1 MKFWHILLLMTAI
14 FIFSSCEKERT
25 FQLVEQEF
33 SVSKDTI
40 IISAPEFRTGFF
52 AKVNS
57 GFLNYTIK
65 GLPIWL
71 YSNNSQG
78 QLTSAGTFIELSI
91 NTSEV
96 ITSPRSAVLTLETPI
111 GIENIVVVYIPERVS
126 KAFVEEK
133 ITILN
138 NGNSKIL
145 DIFNPETVGISWM
158 ATIDNNYIS
167 LSKTIGQM
175 DIGGADIIT
184 ITVNKDMLP
193 ASSNNV
199 SKITFIA
206 SGKTYQ
212 TEVNIISQEF
222 GVLDRNVV
230 DAVFAKHTN
239 EIVFISNAPKS
250 ITKLNPITNQ
260 STSIEFNLVPLCLA
274 ISEDNKT
281 AVVGCNAK
289 IIVVDLENMET
300 KKVLLLDSKVTS
312 ISIAPN
318 NFAYTLTDG
327 NGFNYLTEINLTTG
341 SFRKNQQ
348 FIYSGS
354 IGKLHPNG
362 RWLYLADNFV
372 SPSDVRKF
380 SLAESGIST
389 YLYDSP
395 YHGDYI
401 IGGNLWFNSTGDRI
415 LTGSVFLTTSENKD
429 EDLKY
434 AGSLDLPKI
443 EFYTSRIW
451 SASYSNSNNKWYL
464 SLAGNYSDIKFL
476 DKIYVYDSESFELD
490 KTIDI
495 NSFLDEN
502 GNVTAT
508 EPRFIFND
516 DSNIYALVKEK
527 IRDKWA
533 LQTIKK

>member
-33 SVSKDTI
+33 SVVEDTI

-57 GFLNYTIK
+57 GFLNYAIK

-133 ITILN
+133 ISMLD

-145 DIFNPETVGISWM
+145 DIFNPEIVGISWT
-158 ATIDNNYIS
+158 ATIDNDYIS
-167 LSKTIGQM
+167 LSKTSGQM

-239 EIVFISNAPKS
+239 EIVFVSNAPKS

-260 STSIEFNLVPLCLA
+260 SSSLALNLVPLCLT

-281 AVVGCNAK
+281 AVIGCNAK
-289 IIVVDLENMET
+289 IIVVDLENMVT
-300 KKVLLLDSKVTS
+300 KKVLLLDTKVS
-312 ISIAPN
+312 NISITTN
-318 NFAYTLTDG
+318 NFAYTLSD
-327 NGFNYLTEINLTTG
+327 GFNIDYLTVVNISTG
-341 SFRKNQQ
+341 AFKKNQQ
-348 FIYSGS
+348 YIYSNS
-354 IGKLHPNG
+354 INKLHPNG
-362 RWLYLADNFV
+362 RWLYLGSNNNIQ
-372 SPSDVRKF
+372 KF
-380 SLAESGIST
+380 TIAENGESN

-395 YHGDYI
+395 YNGQYI

-476 DKIYVYDSESFELD
+476 EKIYVYDSESFELD

-495 NSFLDEN
+495 NTFLDEN

-533 LQTIKK
+533 IQTFKK

>member
-1 MKFWHILLLMTAI
+1 MKYWHILLLTTAI
-14 FIFSSCEKERT
+14 LIFSACEKEKT

-33 SVSKDTI
+33 SVTKDTI
-40 IISAPEFRTGFF
+40 IISAPANSGGFF
-52 AKVNS
+52 ASVNS
-57 GFLNYTIK
+57 GFLNYNLT
-65 GLPIWL
+65 GLPTWV
-71 YSNNSQG
+71 YSSISQG
-78 QLTSAGTFIELSI
+78 QLTSAGTFIELHL
-91 NTSEV
+91 NTSQV
-96 ITSPRSAVLTLETPI
+96 ITTPRSAVFKIETPI
-111 GIENIVVVYIPERVS
+111 GSKNIVLVYIPERVS
-126 KAFVEEK
+126 KSFVEEK
-133 ITILN
+133 ISMLN
-138 NGNSKIL
+138 NGSTKVL
-145 DIFNPETVGISWM
+145 DIFNPESIGISWS

-167 LSKTIGQM
+167 LSKTSGQM
-175 DIGGADIIT
+175 DLGGADFIT
-184 ITVNKDMLP
+184 ITVNKDKLP

-260 STSIEFNLVPLCLA
+260 STSIDFNLVPLCLA

-289 IIVVDLENMET
+289 IIVVDLENMVT
-300 KKVLLLDSKVTS
+300 KKVLLLDIKVTS

-327 NGFNYLTEINLTTG
+327 NSFNYLTEINLTTG
-341 SFRKNQQ
+341 SFKKNQEYL
-348 FIYSGS
+348 YSGAIS
-354 IGKLHPNG
+354 KLHPNG

-380 SLAESGIST
+380 SLAESGVST

-395 YHGDYI
+395 YHGDYN
-401 IGGNLWFNSTGDRI
+401 IGGNLWFNSSGDRI
-415 LTGSVFLTTSENKD
+415 LTGSVFLTSSDNKD

-451 SASYSNSNNKWYL
+451 SAAYSDSNNKWYL

-476 DKIYVYDSESFELD
+476 EKIYVYDSESFELD

-495 NSFLDEN
+495 NTFIDEN

-516 DSNIYALVKEK
+516 DSNIYALVKEQN
-527 IRDKWA
+527 RDKWA
-533 LQTIKK
+533 LQTFKK